1 MDDFQA
7 RGSGWVLSKI
17 DNLELRI
24 NKYNPLRGSSYIEL
38 PDKIKNKKAIINVK
52 NEDNKCF
59 MWSILSAIHPVDK
72 DPQRVLKYREFKNEL
87 NFKGIEFPVALTDIT
102 KFEKLNNISVN
113 VYGYEQSIVTL
124 RITDNKREKH
134 ANLFY
139 IQDKDNGHYCW
150 IKNLSRLIRNQIS
163 NNKKRIYPCE
173 RCLTYYYS
181 AEKLKTHEIDCKG
194 KKAVKIEMPRKYES
208 IYFKNDHNS
217 LRVPF
222 VIYAD
227 FECLT
232 RKIDTCQPDESKSYT
247 LKYQKHEPM
256 SFSYYIKYEHGEYK
270 APVVYRGPDAVAK
283 FYECHICNKPII
295 TWDNYKKYGEN
306 PVNMEGKKVRDHDH
320 LTGLYRGPA
329 HETCNLCY
337 QNPKFVP
344 VFIHNLAGYDA
355 HLFIKGL
362 GYDEEDIDVIPNT
375 EEKYISSI
383 ESLSKNLKKEQ
394 YRETAK
400 YIPKHLLN
408 LVIRK
413 GVYPYDY
420 MDTWE
425 KCNETQL
432 PSKEEFYSKLNES
445 NISDE
450 DYKHAQNVWKAFKIR
465 DMGDY
470 SDLYV
475 KTDVLILTDIIENFR
490 DVCLKTYKLDP
501 CWYYTA
507 PGLAWDAMLKITE
520 VNLDLLTDYDMILML
535 EKGTRGG
542 ISQCCN
548 RYAKANNKYMK
559 DYNKDK
565 ESNYLMYL
573 DANNLYG
580 WAMSQYLPYGD
591 FKWSQINIDVTQIPD
606 DSDTGYILE
615 VDLKYSKKLHKKH
628 SDLPLAPE
636 NRIPDGSSQS
646 KLLTTL
652 HDKKNYVIHYRNLK
666 QCLEMGLKLKKIHRV
681 LEFKQSPWLKKY
693 IDLNTDMRTIA
704 TNDFEKDFYKLMN
717 NSVFGK
723 TMENIRKRVDIKLC
737 CNAKK
742 AEKLI
747 SKPNF
752 KDRTIFAENLTAI
765 HMNKTKV
772 YFNKPIYVGMS
783 ILDLSKQLMFDF
795 HYKVMKPKYD
805 KNLKLLYQDT
815 DSYIYEIKT
824 DDFYS
829 DMKDMIDHFDT
840 SDYKENNE
848 YGIPRV
854 NKKVLGK
861 MKDENNGKIMTEF
874 VGLRAK
880 MYALKVEDKVIK
892 KSKGVKKIVVKNR
905 ISFED
910 YKDCLFNKVKKY
922 RAMNLIRSHKHE
934 IYSVQVNKIALSPD
948 DDKRHILEDGINTL
962 ALGHYKIT

>member
-17 DNLELRI
+17 NNLELRI

-52 NEDNKCF
+52 NEDNICF

-134 ANLFY
+134 VNLFY

-181 AEKLKTHEIDCKG
+181 AEKLKTHEIDCK
-194 KKAVKIEMPRKYES
+194 
-208 IYFKNDHNS
+208 
-217 LRVPF
+217 
-222 VIYAD
+222 D

-256 SFSYYIKYEHGEYK
+256 SFSYHIKYEHGEYK

-362 GYDEEDIDVIPNT
+362 GYDEEDID
-375 EEKYISSI
+375 
-383 ESLSKNLKKEQ
+383 KEQ

-432 PSKEEFYSKLNES
+432 PSKEEFYSKLNE
-445 NISDE
+445 N
-450 DYKHAQNVWKAFKIR
+450 
-465 DMGDY
+465 
-470 SDLYV
+470 LYV

-615 VDLKYSKKLHKKH
+615 VGF
-628 SDLPLAPE
+628 E
-636 NRIPDGSSQS
+636 I
-646 KLLTTL
+646 
-652 HDKKNYVIHYRNLK
+652 
-666 QCLEMGLKLKKIHRV
+666 
-681 LEFKQSPWLKKY
+681 FK
-693 IDLNTDMRTIA
+693 
-704 TNDFEKDFYKLMN
+704 
-717 NSVFGK
+717 
-723 TMENIRKRVDIKLC
+723 
-737 CNAKK
+737 
-742 AEKLI
+742 
-747 SKPNF
+747 
-752 KDRTIFAENLTAI
+752 
-765 HMNKTKV
+765 
-772 YFNKPIYVGMS
+772 
-783 ILDLSKQLMFDF
+783 
-795 HYKVMKPKYD
+795 
-805 KNLKLLYQDT
+805 
-815 DSYIYEIKT
+815 EIT
-824 DDFYS
+824 
-829 DMKDMIDHFDT
+829 
-840 SDYKENNE
+840 
-848 YGIPRV
+848 
-854 NKKVLGK
+854 
-861 MKDENNGKIMTEF
+861 
-874 VGLRAK
+874 
-880 MYALKVEDKVIK
+880 
-892 KSKGVKKIVVKNR
+892 
-905 ISFED
+905 
-910 YKDCLFNKVKKY
+910 
-922 RAMNLIRSHKHE
+922 
-934 IYSVQVNKIALSPD
+934 
-948 DDKRHILEDGINTL
+948 
-962 ALGHYKIT
+962 